1 MLWQTRQK
9 NFVWFSRLLPRSRT
23 LEIEARVQRPS
34 LGATAPSELR
44 SFAQYL
50 SWAWGDIRRVRERD
64 PAARGYLE
72 VMLSYPGV
80 HAVWMHRP
88 IHALWR
94 RGFTL
99 GPRVLANWNRFITG
113 VDIHPGAVLG
123 EGVFIDHGMGV
134 VIGETAV
141 VGDECLLYQGVSLAG
156 TSLERTVRHPKLGTG
171 VVVGANASVLGAIAI
186 GDRARVGSGSVVIQ
200 DVPPQATVVGVPGK
214 IRRRP
219 TDVARQLDHANL
231 PDPTAELIRSLS
243 AELERLAHRLE
254 ALEHDESE
262 KSLRSVIAKPE

>member
-1 MLWQTRQK
+1 M
-9 NFVWFSRLLPRSRT
+9 WFSRLLPRSRT
-23 LEIEARVQRPS
+23 PEIEARVQRPAF
-34 LGATAPSELR
+34 GATAPNELQG
-44 SFAQYL
+44 FAQYL
-50 SWAWGDIRRVRERD
+50 SWAVADVRRVRERD

-72 VMLSYPGV
+72 IVLAYPGV

-88 IHALWR
+88 THALWR

-99 GPRVLANWNRFITG
+99 GPRVLANFNRFITG

-171 VVVGANASVLGAIAI
+171 VVVGANASILGAIAV

-214 IRRRP
+214 VRRRP
-219 TDVARQLDHANL
+219 TDVSRQLDHANL

-243 AELERLAHRLE
+243 AELERLEHRIE
-254 ALEHDESE
+254 ELEHPQGLRTVESSGKE
-262 KSLRSVIAKPE
+262 KA